1 MTSVIDYL
9 IALAKCTPAE
19 HMVSDTEHSVVNT
32 ILYTLTKSTCKN

>member
-19 HMVSDTEHSVVNT
+19 HMVSDTEHSVVKYYPVYSYK
-32 ILYTLTKSTCKN
+32 IYM